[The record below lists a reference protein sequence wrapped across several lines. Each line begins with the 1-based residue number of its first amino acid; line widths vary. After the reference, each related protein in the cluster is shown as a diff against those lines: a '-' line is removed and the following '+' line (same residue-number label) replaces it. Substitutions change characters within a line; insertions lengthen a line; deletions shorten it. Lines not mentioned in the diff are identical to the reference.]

1 MRTDPSFSTC
11 IRGFIMS
18 LIMRLSKMRSKIR
31 SVAKDA
37 SAGDA
42 WVVRQRRDG
51 GGFEVPLA
59 MLVRTS
65 SPWAGSVVL
74 ARDSPPV
81 VLNVAAAETTCPR
94 HLPLSCSL
102 EMIPSLTK
110 GTNSVFSPGST
121 RRQCNR
127 SLSQSN
133 TEGDAICSSAVGRV
147 RVRRSREIIMRLQP
161 SRGGPHVWASGYR
174 SMVRSS

>member
-1 MRTDPSFSTC
+1 
-11 IRGFIMS
+11 
-18 LIMRLSKMRSKIR
+18 MRSKIR

-37 SAGDA
+37 SAGA
-42 WVVRQRRDG
+42 WVVRQRRCG

-59 MLVRTS
+59 MLVRTI
-65 SPWAGSVVL
+65 SPWVGSVVL

-81 VLNVAAAETTCPR
+81 VLNVAAAKTTCPR
-94 HLPLSCSL
+94 HLLLSCSV

-133 TEGDAICSSAVGRV
+133 IGDAICSSAVGRV

-174 SMVRSS
+174 YMVRSS